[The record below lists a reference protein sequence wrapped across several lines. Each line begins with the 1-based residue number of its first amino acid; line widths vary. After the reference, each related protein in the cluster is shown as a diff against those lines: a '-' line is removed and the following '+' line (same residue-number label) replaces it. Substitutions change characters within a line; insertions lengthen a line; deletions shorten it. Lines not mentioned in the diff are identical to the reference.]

1 MRRTLATLTTEASNS
16 SEVTLMAVVA
26 DSVNAASHAVKKL
39 NGWDD
44 KVEGIA
50 AELCAVGF
58 W

>member
-1 MRRTLATLTTEASNS
+1 MAD
-16 SEVTLMAVVA
+16 LM
-26 DSVNAASHAVKKL
+26 NAASPTVEKL

-58 W
+58 GQRRNDSGS